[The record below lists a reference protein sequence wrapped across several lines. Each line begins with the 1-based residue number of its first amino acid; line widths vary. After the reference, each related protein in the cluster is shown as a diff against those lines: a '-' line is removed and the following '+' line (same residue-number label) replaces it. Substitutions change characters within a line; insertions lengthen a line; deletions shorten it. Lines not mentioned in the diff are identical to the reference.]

1 MKHKPK
7 IEFSFYSEE
16 TDEDI
21 DCFIIVE
28 HYVNVK
34 PNPYTWESDLDYY
47 GYVEIEYRLV
57 DQEGNQLNVEINEE
71 LDDNIKQVILE
82 YFEDD

>member
-21 DCFIIVE
+21 DCFIVVE

-34 PNPYTWESDLDYY
+34 PNPYTWDSDLDYY

-71 LDDNIKQVILE
+71 IDDNIKQVILE
-82 YFEDD
+82 YFE